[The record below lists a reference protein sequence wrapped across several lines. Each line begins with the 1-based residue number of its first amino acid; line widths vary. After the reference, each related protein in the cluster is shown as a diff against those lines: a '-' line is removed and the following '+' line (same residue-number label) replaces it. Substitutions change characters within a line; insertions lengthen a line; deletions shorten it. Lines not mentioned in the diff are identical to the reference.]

1 MYSIIKS
8 NTNIQRAV
16 SLCHV
21 LKCSSKSSSWWDTT
35 WYGGVRLILLIV
47 SQEETSLYTSS
58 GQLILR
64 SYTWDYLHSVVKT
77 IKIYIHLKN
86 FPSLTDSNSEIE
98 IHYHPGHSD
107 LPPGTVY
114 PGTPSPE
121 KSSLTDIVKIRA
133 GRQNHRFRL
142 CFYSNE
148 FNGNMFRCDVCSKR
162 LLLGI
167 AFVQHSGGVNI

>member
-1 MYSIIKS
+1 M
-8 NTNIQRAV
+8 
-16 SLCHV
+16 
-21 LKCSSKSSSWWDTT
+21 
-35 WYGGVRLILLIV
+35 
-47 SQEETSLYTSS
+47 
-58 GQLILR
+58 
-64 SYTWDYLHSVVKT
+64 
-77 IKIYIHLKN
+77 

-167 AFVQHSGGVNI
+167 AFVQHSGGVNIYFHSW